1 MSFTQNYKIHKK
13 TCLKCQFLLK
23 FVQDLKMIENLVF
36 MVLLSNFLYFKKYKN
51 IIKNCLNI
59 RNDGL

>member
-1 MSFTQNYKIHKK
+1 MSFTQNFKIHKK
-13 TCLKCQFLLK
+13 TCLKYLFLLK

-51 IIKNCLNI
+51 IIKNMLKHMK
-59 RNDGL
+59 